1 MLLVRPIRVSDLPAL
16 EHFAEASGVG
26 VTSLPNDRERLYE
39 RIQRSN
45 SSFAS
50 DIASQGEEIYVFV
63 LERDGEVLGTASIV
77 ASAGFDEPFYNYRN
91 ETLVHASPSLKVNNK
106 IHALTMCHD
115 LTGQT
120 QLGGFHVLPE
130 VMAGDGARL
139 LSRARLMFIASHRAR
154 FSDRLIAELLGQC
167 DDNLQSPFWDAI
179 GRRLF
184 NLDYAAAEHLV
195 ATKSK
200 TFVAE
205 LMPTYPIYVPLLPD
219 AAQQVMGQVHPDAEV
234 PFAILADEGFEAD
247 NYIDIFDGGAVLTA
261 RARDVRSISKSRV
274 FSVGIDNVHP
284 EGSATWLVSSE
295 RCVDFR
301 SGLLQAGIR
310 DNTLW
315 ITPDAAEALQV
326 VAGDRVR
333 AIEFQGEGR
342 DAA

>member
-1 MLLVRPIRVSDLPAL
+1 
-16 EHFAEASGVG
+16 
-26 VTSLPNDRERLYE
+26 
-39 RIQRSN
+39 
-45 SSFAS
+45 
-50 DIASQGEEIYVFV
+50 
-63 LERDGEVLGTASIV
+63 
-77 ASAGFDEPFYNYRN
+77 
-91 ETLVHASPSLKVNNK
+91 
-106 IHALTMCHD
+106 MC
-115 LTGQT
+115 
-120 QLGGFHVLPE
+120 
-130 VMAGDGARL
+130 R
-139 LSRARLMFIASHRAR
+139 
-154 FSDRLIAELLGQC
+154 C
-167 DDNLQSPFWDAI
+167 W
-179 GRRLF
+179 
-184 NLDYAAAEHLV
+184 
-195 ATKSK
+195 
-200 TFVAE
+200 
-205 LMPTYPIYVPLLPD
+205 D

-326 VAGDRVR
+326 VAGDKVR